1 MTEMATKTLLWGFL
15 STANINKALYGPLHT
30 SKRNRLLAVGS
41 RSQEK
46 ADAYAKEWK
55 IEKAYGSYE
64 ALLADPNIDVIYNP
78 LPNHLHA
85 EWTIKAL
92 EAGKH
97 VLCEKPMALSL
108 REMDAMTSAAQKCN
122 RVLAEAFMYRTHP
135 QTLRVQEILSSGA
148 LGRIRIV
155 RGSYTYSMATTTDI
169 RLIPEM
175 GGGAL
180 WDIGCYPLSYARMV
194 LGAEPLDVFGW
205 QILGSTGVDE
215 TFVAQLHF
223 PDDVFVQ
230 IDCSFRIPYHTFMEV
245 IGDKGT
251 LNISHPYNPEA
262 VENLYLTVDKKTK
275 PILVK
280 GPDTYISEVEDM
292 ADAILLGKPPRMS
305 LADSRAEIVASLAL
319 FESARTGKPVSLPG
333 N

>member
-1 MTEMATKTLLWGFL
+1 MTSKILRWGFL
-15 STANINKALYGPLHT
+15 STANINKALYGPLHV

-46 ADAYAKEWK
+46 ADAYAREWK
-55 IEKAYGSYE
+55 IERAYGSYE
-64 ALLADPNIDVIYNP
+64 ALLADPDIDVIYNP

-85 EWTIKAL
+85 EWTIKAMQ
-92 EAGKH
+92 AGKH
-97 VLCEKPMALSL
+97 VLCEKPFALTTADV
-108 REMDAMTSAAQKCN
+108 DAMVAASQKYD

-135 QTLRVQEILSSGA
+135 QTLKVQEILAGGA

-155 RGSYTYSMATTTDI
+155 RGSYTYSMSTTADI

-180 WDIGCYPLSYARMV
+180 WDIGCYPLSYARLV
-194 LGAEPLDVFGW
+194 LGTEPLEVFGW

-215 TFVAQLHF
+215 TFVAQMHF

-230 IDCSFRIPYHTFMEV
+230 IDCSFRIPYHTFMEIV
-245 IGDKGT
+245 GDKGT

-262 VENLYLTVDKKTK
+262 TENLYLTIDNKTK
-275 PILVK
+275 PIMVK
-280 GPDTYISEVEDM
+280 GPGTYLSEVEDM
-292 ADAILLGKPPRMS
+292 ADAILLNKPPRMS
-305 LADSRAEIVASLAL
+305 LADSRAEIAATLAL
-319 FESARTGKPVSLPG
+319 FESTRTGKPVVLG
-333 N
+333 

>member
-1 MTEMATKTLLWGFL
+1 MATKFLKWGFL
-15 STANINKALYGPLHT
+15 STANINKALYGPLHS

-46 ADAYAKEWK
+46 ADAYTKEWK
-55 IEKAYGSYE
+55 IERAYGSYE
-64 ALLADPNIDVIYNP
+64 ALLADPDIDVIYNP
-78 LPNHLHA
+78 LPNHMHA
-85 EWTIKAL
+85 EWTIKAM

-108 REMDAMTSAAQKCN
+108 AEIDSMISAAQKCDK
-122 RVLAEAFMYRTHP
+122 VLAEAFMYRTQP
-135 QTLRVQEILSSGA
+135 QTLKVLEIIAGGL
-148 LGRIRIV
+148 LGRIRSV
-155 RGSYTYSMATTTDI
+155 RGSYTYNMEKTDDI
-169 RLIPEM
+169 RLVPEM

-194 LGAEPLDVFGW
+194 LGTEPLVAFGW
-205 QILGSTGVDE
+205 QILGPTGVDE
-215 TFVAQLHF
+215 TFAAQLLF

-230 IDCSFRIPYHTFMEV
+230 IDCSFRIPYHTFMEI

-251 LNISHPYNPEA
+251 LNISRPYNPEA
-262 VENLYLTVDKKTK
+262 AENLYLTVNEKTK

-280 GPDTYISEVEDM
+280 GPGTYISEVEDM

-305 LADSRAEIVASLAL
+305 LADSRAEIAATLAL
-319 FESARTGKPVSLPG
+319 LESARTGKPVHLR
-333 N
+333 

>member
-1 MTEMATKTLLWGFL
+1 MAAKMLKWGFL
-15 STANINKALYGPLHT
+15 STANINKALYGPLHA

-46 ADAYAKEWK
+46 ANAYAKEWK
-55 IEKAYGSYE
+55 IERAYGSYD
-64 ALLADPNIDVIYNP
+64 ALLADPDIDVIYNP

-85 EWTIKAL
+85 EWTIKAMQ
-92 EAGKH
+92 AGKH
-97 VLCEKPMALSL
+97 VLCEKPIALSL
-108 REMDAMTSAAQKCN
+108 EEVDAMVEASQRYN

-135 QTLRVQEILSSGA
+135 QTLKVLEILGKGT

-155 RGSYTYSMATTTDI
+155 RGSYTYSMSTTDDI

-180 WDIGCYPLSYARMV
+180 WDIGCYPLSYARLV
-194 LGAEPLDVFGW
+194 LGTEPLEVFGQ

-230 IDCSFRIPYHTFMEV
+230 IDCSFRIPYHTFMEI
-245 IGDKGT
+245 IGDQGT
-251 LNISHPYNPEA
+251 LNISRPYNPEP
-262 VENLYLTVDKKTK
+262 VGNLYLTVDKKIK
-275 PILVK
+275 SIPVK
-280 GPDTYISEVEDM
+280 GPGTYISEVEDM

-305 LADSRAEIVASLAL
+305 LADSRAEIAATLAL
-319 FESARTGKPVSLPG
+319 FESARAGKPVFLR
-333 N
+333 

>member
-1 MTEMATKTLLWGFL
+1 MAAKILNWGFL
-15 STANINKALYGPLHT
+15 STANINKALYGPLHA

-41 RSQEK
+41 RSQDK

-55 IEKAYGSYE
+55 IERAYGSYE
-64 ALLADPNIDVIYNP
+64 TLLADPDIDVIYNP

-85 EWTIKAL
+85 EWTIKAMQ
-92 EAGKH
+92 AGKH
-97 VLCEKPMALSL
+97 VLCEKPMALTLEEVDS
-108 REMDAMTSAAQKCN
+108 MISAAQKYE

-135 QTLRVQEILSSGA
+135 QTAKVLEILARGDV
-148 LGRIRIV
+148 GRIRIV
-155 RGSYTYSMATTTDI
+155 RGSYTYSMSTTDDI

-180 WDIGCYPLSYARMV
+180 WDIGCYPLSYARLV
-194 LGAEPLDVFGW
+194 LGTEPLEVFGQ

-215 TFVAQLHF
+215 TFVAQMHF

-251 LNISHPYNPEA
+251 LNIPHPYNPEA
-262 VENLYLTVDKKTK
+262 SENLYLSLDKKTRSI
-275 PILVK
+275 PVK
-280 GPDTYISEVEDM
+280 GPGTYISEVEDM
-292 ADAILLGKPPRMS
+292 ADAVLLGKPARMS
-305 LADSRAEIVASLAL
+305 LADSRAETAATLAL
-319 FESARTGKPVSLPG
+319 FESARSGKPVSLLG
-333 N
+333 